1 MRAATI
7 FLLMTLLACASPPA
21 GPVDPSADLHSHAN
35 PGAVRMTHVDL
46 DLEVDFDARQLRG
59 ACTLDVEGTPG
70 DLILDTYDLAIA
82 SVAVAG
88 ETGEF
93 RAAAFELGPADPV
106 LGAPLLIERG
116 SAPRV
121 RVEYATGER
130 ATGPQ
135 WLGPAQT
142 EGGEHPFLYTQ
153 SQAIQAR
160 SWMPVQDTPAVRVTY
175 TARVRTPPRLLA
187 VMSAEMPSE
196 AGRGGDYRFS
206 MPLPIPPYL
215 ISLAVGD
222 LEFRPT
228 SARTGVYAEPGVVE
242 AAARE
247 FEDTEAMMR
256 TAEAL
261 YGPYR
266 WGRYDILVLPPAY
279 PFGGMENPRLTFL
292 SPTVIAGDKSLVNIV
307 AHELAHSWSGNLATN
322 ATWRDFWLNEGFTV
336 YIEERIQEAV
346 YGKERADME
355 AALEVADLKEEM
367 AAMDARDQILHID
380 LAGRGPDDGFSS
392 VPYVKGAMFLR
403 TIEQAVGR
411 QAFDAFLRGYFDE
424 FAFRSLTTPQFA
436 AYLDAELLSRH
447 PDARAA
453 IDMRD
458 WLEAPGLPEGRH
470 EPASA
475 ELEEVD
481 AVARGWIGGDVATA
495 ALETGDWT
503 TQHWLG
509 FLRALP
515 ADLGPGRM
523 AELDGRF
530 GFTSSGNAEILCEW
544 LILSLENDY
553 ARAEA
558 RLREF
563 LTSVGRRKFLKPM
576 YEQLVE
582 TPRGRAL
589 AAEIYAAARPGY
601 HALAVQ
607 TIDRIVGRGAAPR
620 D

>member
-1 MRAATI
+1 MRAATVP
-7 FLLMTLLACASPPA
+7 LLIMLLSCASPP
-21 GPVDPSADLHSHAN
+21 GGSGDPSEDLHSYAN
-35 PGAVRMTHVDL
+35 TDEVRTTHVEL
-46 DLEVDFDARQLRG
+46 DIEVDFDSRQLRG
-59 ACTLDVEGTPG
+59 TCTLEVEGADG

-88 ETGEF
+88 KTGEF
-93 RAAAFELGPADPV
+93 RSVAFDLGPSDPI
-106 LGAPLLIERG
+106 LGAPLRIERG
-116 SAPRV
+116 GASKV

-130 ATGPQ
+130 ATGLQ

-142 EGGEHPFLYTQ
+142 EGGRHPFLYTQ

-160 SWMPVQDTPAVRVTY
+160 SWLPLQDTPGVRVTY
-175 TARVRTPPRLLA
+175 AARVRTPPQLMA
-187 VMSAEMPSE
+187 VMSAEMHPGAVRSGE
-196 AGRGGDYRFS
+196 HRFR
-206 MPLPIPPYL
+206 MPLAIPPYL

-222 LEFRPT
+222 LEFRAT
-228 SARTGVYAEPGVVE
+228 GGRTGVYAEPGIVD

-355 AALEVADLKEEM
+355 AALEVADLKEEL

-403 TIEQAVGR
+403 TVEKAVGR
-411 QAFDAFLRGYFDE
+411 EAFDRFLRGYFDE

-436 AYLDAELLSRH
+436 SYLDSQLLSQHLGVRE
-447 PDARAA
+447 A
-453 IDMRD
+453 IDVRE
-458 WLEAPGLPEGRH
+458 WLESPGLPEGRH
-470 EPASA
+470 EPQSP
-475 ELEEVD
+475 ELEGVD
-481 AVARGWIGGDVATA
+481 AAARGWIDGDIATA
-495 ALETGDWT
+495 GLKTGGWT

-515 ADLGPGRM
+515 EDLGPARL

-530 GFTSSGNAEILCEW
+530 GFTASGNAEILCEW
-544 LILSLENDY
+544 LILSMENQY
-553 ARAEA
+553 SRAEG

-582 TPRGRAL
+582 TPRGREL
-589 AAEIYAAARPGY
+589 AAEIYAEARPGY
-601 HALAVQ
+601 HSLAVQ
-607 TIDRIVGRGAAPR
+607 TIDRIVGYEAARR